1 MLKNKHTLLRTL
13 IFAIV
18 QKKTLRD
25 KLEKIGTEDKNV
37 IDSEIVE
44 NDNQTVLIQ
53 IYLSYN
59 SIMNVIKC
67 KYFYLII
74 LYIA

>member
-25 KLEKIGTEDKNV
+25 KLEKICTEDKNV
-37 IDSEIVE
+37 IV
-44 NDNQTVLIQ
+44 
-53 IYLSYN
+53 
-59 SIMNVIKC
+59 K
-67 KYFYLII
+67 
-74 LYIA
+74 